1 MAIDIAKAL
10 FRKVAIDGEILTP
23 ETFRTIK
30 ASYHRTAL
38 DHVDRYH
45 NDSVIN
51 GFESRRH
58 AEEAM
63 VEVFAQ
69 SIMDAGDQFISNP
82 METPF
87 IASWAR
93 VMSAMPN
100 VFDRI
105 KDAVEA
111 DNAVVPQS

>member
-1 MAIDIAKAL
+1 MNQHLEELIQL
-10 FRKVAIDGEILTP
+10 EIDGEILTP

-30 ASYHRTAL
+30 ASYYRTAL

-51 GFESRRH
+51 GFESHRH
-58 AEEAM
+58 AEETM
-63 VEVFAQ
+63 VEMFAQ
-69 SIMDAGDQFISNP
+69 SIMDAGDQFLNNP

-100 VFDRI
+100 VFERI
-105 KDAVEA
+105 AKAVEA
-111 DNAVVPQS
+111 DNA